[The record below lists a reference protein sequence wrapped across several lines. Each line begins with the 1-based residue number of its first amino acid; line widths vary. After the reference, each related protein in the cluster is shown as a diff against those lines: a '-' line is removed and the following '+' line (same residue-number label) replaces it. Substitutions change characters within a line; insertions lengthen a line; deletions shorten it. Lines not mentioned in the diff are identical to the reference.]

1 MAALRIGTRGS
12 PLALA
17 QARLAQLRLAARH
30 PALAEA
36 GALEIVPIRTSGDR
50 ISAANIADAGGKG
63 LFTREIE
70 EALLAGTVDVAVHS
84 MKDMPAKLPDG
95 LIIAAL
101 LPREDP
107 RDALIA
113 PGASRLSELPRGARV
128 GTSSLRRAAILLH
141 RRGDLSVVPFRGNV
155 DTRLKKLAAGEVD
168 ATVLAYAGLK
178 RLDRAAEAS
187 CVLETDEMLP
197 SPCQGAIGLECR
209 ESDARVRQMLDAMT
223 DAPTAVCIAAE
234 RAMLAAI
241 DGSCRTP
248 FAGLAELAGEELH
261 VRGLVIRPDGSE
273 LIAATRRGPAR
284 EAAALGRELGAELKR
299 RAGPDFFVP

>member
-36 GALEIVPIRTSGDR
+36 GAVEIVPIRTSGDR
-50 ISAANIADAGGKG
+50 MSAANIADAGGKG

-70 EALLAGTVDVAVHS
+70 DALLAGMVDVAVHS

-95 LIIAAL
+95 LVIAAL

-113 PGASRLSELPRGARV
+113 PGASRLADLPRGARV

-141 RRGDLSVVPFRGNV
+141 RRRDLSVVPFRGNV

-209 ESDARVRQMLDAMT
+209 ESDARVRQMLDAVT

-248 FAGLAELAGEELH
+248 FAGLAELDGEELN

-273 LIAATRRGPAR
+273 LIEATRRGPAR
-284 EAAALGRELGAELKR
+284 DAAALGRDLGAELKR

>member
-1 MAALRIGTRGS
+1 
-12 PLALA
+12 
-17 QARLAQLRLAARH
+17 
-30 PALAEA
+30 
-36 GALEIVPIRTSGDR
+36 
-50 ISAANIADAGGKG
+50 
-63 LFTREIE
+63 
-70 EALLAGTVDVAVHS
+70 
-84 MKDMPAKLPDG
+84 MKDMPAQLPDG
-95 LIIAAL
+95 LRVAAL

-113 PGASRLSELPRGARV
+113 PGAARLADLLAGARV
-128 GTSSLRRAAILLH
+128 GTSSLRRAAILKN
-141 RRGDLSVVPFRGNV
+141 RRPDLCVVPFRGNV

-178 RLDRAAEAS
+178 RLGRAGEAT
-187 CVLETDEMLP
+187 CVLDTDEMLP

-209 ESDARVRQMLDAMT
+209 ESDAPVRRMLDAAT
-223 DAPTAVCIAAE
+223 DAPTALCIAAE

-248 FAGLAELAGEELH
+248 FAGLAELAGEAMH

-273 LIAATRRGPAR
+273 LIAADRRGPAGD
-284 EAAALGRELGAELKR
+284 AAALGRDIGAELRR

>member
-17 QARLAQLRLAARH
+17 QARLAQLRLAAGH
-30 PALAEA
+30 PALAEP
-36 GALEIVPIRTSGDR
+36 GAVEIVPIRTSGDR
-50 ISAANIADAGGKG
+50 MSAANIADAGGKG

-70 EALLAGTVDVAVHS
+70 DALLAGTVDVAVHS
-84 MKDMPAKLPDG
+84 MKDMPARLPDG

-113 PGASRLSELPRGARV
+113 PGAARLADLPRGARV

-168 ATVLAYAGLK
+168 ATVLAYAGLR

-209 ESDARVRQMLDAMT
+209 ESDARVRQMLDVVT

-248 FAGLAELAGEELH
+248 FAGLAELADGEVR

-273 LIAATRRGPAR
+273 LIEASRRGPAR
-284 EAAALGRELGAELKR
+284 EAASIGRDLGAELKR

>member
-1 MAALRIGTRGS
+1 MTIAVV
-12 PLALA
+12 
-17 QARLAQLRLAARH
+17 QL
-30 PALAEA
+30 
-36 GALEIVPIRTSGDR
+36 
-50 ISAANIADAGGKG
+50 
-63 LFTREIE
+63 
-70 EALLAGTVDVAVHS
+70 
-84 MKDMPAKLPDG
+84 
-95 LIIAAL
+95 
-101 LPREDP
+101 
-107 RDALIA
+107 A
-113 PGASRLSELPRGARV
+113 PGASRLADLPHGARV

-141 RRGDLSVVPFRGNV
+141 RRRDLNVVPFRGNV

-209 ESDARVRQMLDAMT
+209 ESDARVRQMLDAVT

-248 FAGLAELAGEELH
+248 FAGLAELDGDDIA

-284 EAAALGRELGAELKR
+284 DAAALGRDLGEELKR